1 MQRTQDELQKAL
13 DAYTTARDTL
23 KHLEDGGR
31 IETLHTPEGQGS
43 IFDDPGFIEA
53 FKKSLRAH
61 KKETSLRLR
70 DLIAKEEEEY
80 PEWMTKCMNEP
91 IVTPKSDYRR
101 YGRWDASSGLGG
113 EEERGDGE
121 DDRR

>member
-1 MQRTQDELQKAL
+1 MPRTQDELQKAL

-43 IFDDPGFIEA
+43 VFDDPGFIEA
-53 FKKSLRAH
+53 FKKSLRVH

-70 DLIAKEEEEY
+70 DLMAKEEEY
-80 PEWMTKCMNEP
+80 PEFMTKCRNEP

-101 YGRWDASSGLGG
+101 CGRREA
-113 EEERGDGE
+113 E